1 MTIITAKEAR
11 IRHGRVAHRWV
22 WTSWFALVAACL
34 LAFGLWFVRGVVGGV
49 PGPVIS
55 GVYVAGPVDAVI
67 VVAYVVTGM
76 ALATIGAILV
86 TRVPKNPIGWILG
99 AGAVWLASTLLLIVS
114 LYFLHPPEAT
124 ETALANWLGDW
135 TFVIPASLSLVLLI
149 FPTGRVPSPR
159 WRLLPWMGVIGVAGW
174 VTIEATEGT
183 LGVEQALQNPY
194 ANPGLN
200 RVANLAA
207 IVLLPALIGTI
218 ASLIVRYRGAYPEVR
233 QQIKWVALGG
243 LIAIVVWLLIWGM
256 SVFRPDDFGS
266 IAVAVGTLA
275 GLITPVALTVA
286 ILRYRLYDID
296 HLVSRTVS
304 YTVLAVLLAG
314 AYFGGVIGLQ
324 TVFPSSGGFA
334 VAGTTLGLAAVF
346 NPLRHR
352 LRDVVDRRFNR
363 QRFDA
368 ERVIE
373 GFTSRMSNVTTTDS
387 LSSDLT
393 ATLEQ
398 TLAPAAI
405 GIWIRT

>member
-1 MTIITAKEAR
+1 MWI
-11 IRHGRVAHRWV
+11 
-22 WTSWFALVAACL
+22 SWFTLIAACL
-34 LAFGLWFVRGVVGGV
+34 LAFGMWFVRGIVRGV

-67 VVAYVVTGM
+67 VVAYVVTGI

-86 TRVPKNPIGWILG
+86 TRVPNNPIGWILG
-99 AGAVWLASTLLLIVS
+99 AGAVWLALTFLLIMS
-114 LYFLHPPEAT
+114 LYFLHPPEAS

-159 WRLLPWMGVIGVAGW
+159 WRVLSWMGIIGVAGW
-174 VTIEATEGT
+174 VTLEATEGT
-183 LGVEQALQNPY
+183 LGVEQALPNPY

-200 RVANLAA
+200 RVADLAA

-218 ASLIVRYRGAYPEVR
+218 ASLIVRYRGASPEVR
-233 QQIKWVALGG
+233 QQIKLVALGG
-243 LIAIVVWLLIWGM
+243 LIAIVVWILIWGM
-256 SVFRPDDFGS
+256 AVFRPDDFGS
-266 IAVAVGTLA
+266 ILVAVGTLA
-275 GLITPVALTVA
+275 GLITPVVLTVA

-304 YTVLAVLLAG
+304 YSVLAVLLAG

-324 TVFPSSGGFA
+324 TLFPSSGGFA
-334 VAGTTLGLAAVF
+334 VAGTTLGLAALF
-346 NPLRHR
+346 NPLRNH

-373 GFTSRMSNVTTTDS
+373 GFTSRISNVTTTDS

-393 ATLEQ
+393 ETLEQ
-398 TLAPAAI
+398 TLAPASI

>member
-1 MTIITAKEAR
+1 MWI
-11 IRHGRVAHRWV
+11 
-22 WTSWFALVAACL
+22 SWFGLVVACL
-34 LAFGLWFVRGVVGGV
+34 LGFGLWFVQGVVRGV

-55 GVYVAGPVDAVI
+55 GVYVAGPVDAGI
-67 VVAYVVTGM
+67 VVAYVVTGV

-86 TRVPKNPIGWILG
+86 TRVPGNPIGWILG
-99 AGAVWLASTLLLIVS
+99 AGAVWLASTFLLIVS
-114 LYFLHPPEAT
+114 LYFLHAPEAP

-149 FPTGRVPSPR
+149 FPTGRVPTPR
-159 WRLLPWMGVIGVAGW
+159 WRLLPWMGIIGVAGW
-174 VTIEATEGT
+174 VTLEATEAT
-183 LGVEQALQNPY
+183 LGVDQTRPNPY

-207 IVLLPALIGTI
+207 ILLLPALIGTI
-218 ASLIVRYRGAYPEVR
+218 ASLIVRYRGAPPEVR

-243 LIAIVVWLLIWGM
+243 LVAIVVWMLIWGM

-304 YTVLAVLLAG
+304 YSVLAVLLAG
-314 AYFGGVIGLQ
+314 VYFGGVIGLQ

-334 VAGTTLGLAAVF
+334 VAGTTLGLAALF

-373 GFTSRMSNVTTTDS
+373 GFTSRMNNVTTTDS
-387 LSSDLT
+387 LSTDLT
-393 ATLEQ
+393 ETLEQ
-398 TLAPAAI
+398 TLAPTSI